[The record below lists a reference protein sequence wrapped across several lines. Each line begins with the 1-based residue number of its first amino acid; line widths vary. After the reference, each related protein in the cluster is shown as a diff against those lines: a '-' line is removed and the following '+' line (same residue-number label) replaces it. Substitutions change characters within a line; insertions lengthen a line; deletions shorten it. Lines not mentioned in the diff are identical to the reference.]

1 MMESSTRIVISASRR
16 TDIPAFYMKW
26 FMKQIEKGIFEIT
39 NPYNRRISNLPST
52 PEKVHT
58 IVFWSKNF
66 GPFIKEGLG
75 NRLEKMGYHLFFN
88 FTLNSDS
95 PWLEPNVPPLGKRL
109 DQLAVLTDRFTPE
122 SVNWRFDPICFYQ
135 TEKGG
140 IRDNLDDFSRIARQ
154 AGQNGISRCITSFM
168 DDYPKIQKRVRKINE
183 SIPGFS
189 FVDPGIEKKKKVV
202 LAMEQE
208 LKGKNIQLQ
217 TCCEKKIINVLPAS
231 SAITQSACIPN
242 DLLVKIFGGR
252 LSLKKDTG
260 QRIKDGCGCMVSV
273 DIGSYHLQPC
283 HHNCLFCYANPSI

>member
-1 MMESSTRIVISASRR
+1 MESPTRIVISASRR

-39 NPYNRRISNLPST
+39 NPYNKRVSILPST

-66 GPFIKEGLG
+66 DPFINEGYGDRLKE
-75 NRLEKMGYHLFFN
+75 MGYHLFFN

-95 PWLEPNVPPLGKRL
+95 PRLEPNVPPLEKRL
-109 DQLAVLTDRFTPE
+109 DQLDVLTDRFAPE
-122 SVNWRFDPICFYQ
+122 TITWRFDPICFYQ
-135 TEKGG
+135 TEKRG
-140 IRDNLDDFSRIARQ
+140 IRDNFDDFPRIAHR
-154 AGQNGISRCITSFM
+154 ASQNGISRCITSFM
-168 DDYPKIQKRVRKINE
+168 DDYPQIQKRVRKINE

-189 FVDPGIEKKKKVV
+189 FVDPGIEKKKKVL

-217 TCCEKKIINVLPAS
+217 TCCEKRIINVLPAS

-242 DLLVKIFGGR
+242 DLLIRIFGGC
-252 LSLKKDTG
+252 LSLKKDAG
-260 QRIKDGCGCMVSV
+260 QRINKGCGCMVSV
-273 DIGSYHLQPC
+273 DIGSYHMQPC